1 MQINI
6 AAKTEELMA
15 ILRKDL
21 PVRKECKDMWNE
33 NYAIFCGIV
42 PPLEVYYPPVN
53 YGRWMDE
60 PVELESRDGVF
71 WRKLESF
78 VREWFKEDDS
88 VTVKIYSGAQ
98 EVEIYRP
105 AAFH

>member
-6 AAKTEELMA
+6 AAKTEEL
-15 ILRKDL
+15 IVDLRKDL
-21 PVRKECKDMWNE
+21 PVIKECADMWNK
-33 NYAIFCGIV
+33 NYAVFCGVV
-42 PPLEVYYPPVN
+42 PPLASYLNIET
-53 YGRWMDE
+53 GRWTDE
-60 PVELESRDGVF
+60 PIESETAMF
-71 WRKLESF
+71 WRKFESF
-78 VREWFKEDDS
+78 VRDWFKEDDS